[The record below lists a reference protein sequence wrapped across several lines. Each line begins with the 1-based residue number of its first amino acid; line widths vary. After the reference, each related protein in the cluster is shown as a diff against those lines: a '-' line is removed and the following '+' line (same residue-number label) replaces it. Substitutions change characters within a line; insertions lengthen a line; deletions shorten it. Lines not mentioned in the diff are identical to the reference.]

1 MAEKIQQQ
9 AAPKLRVRFAKAE
22 DAALVV
28 KLVRE
33 LTEYQQ
39 EPLENVKLTEADIIR
54 DSFGAP
60 PCIETILAEVDGKT
74 AGSRVLSQLFH
85 LGRAAGHL
93 PAGCLCPGMGAR
105 LGVGRRLMAEMA
117 RHRPGAGL
125 DQARPLRAV
134 LESGAR
140 LL

>member
-54 DSFGAP
+54 DSFGARAAHRNHP
-60 PCIETILAEVDGKT
+60 GGSGRQDGRVH
-74 AGSRVLSQLFH
+74 GVLSQLFH
-85 LGRAAGHL
+85 LGRARRASTCWMSMSGNGREAMASAAG
-93 PAGCLCPGMGAR
+93 
-105 LGVGRRLMAEMA
+105 
-117 RHRPGAGL
+117 
-125 DQARPLRAV
+125 
-134 LESGAR
+134 
-140 LL
+140 